1 MNQRQCPPIIET
13 PAGLEQLIE
22 RLRDC
27 TYIGVDTEMDSYY
40 HYHEKVCLLQI
51 SDDGADYLVDPL
63 RLDLSPLNAVFND
76 SAKVIIFHA
85 GMNDIPHLYADHKLE
100 FAHIFDTYTAAEILH
115 LPNKGLAGLI
125 KEYFDIDVD
134 KQYQKAD
141 WTIRPLS
148 ADMDLYARGDT
159 RYLAPLRAILYEKLA
174 EKKLLNIAERMFADS
189 AKARLHPHVFD
200 PDRWI
205 KVKNF
210 RSLKPESYGV
220 LRRLYI
226 WRENT
231 AQKTDLSVFRVLPD
245 HVLISLAEKRP
256 RSAKEMLEA
265 FKASSHIDR
274 LRFWQNSITES
285 IREGIKDGCIPIPS
299 SKKKWEKL
307 SKEDEAIL
315 KSLKEWRN
323 KRVAEG
329 RLNVTFLTNKKLH
342 ALLGE
347 KPADLKAM
355 AGLKFMIPEV
365 VSEFGAELLSL
376 LWPK

>member
-13 PAGLEQLIE
+13 PAGLERLIE
-22 RLRDC
+22 RLHDC
-27 TYIGVDTEMDSYY
+27 KYIGVDTEMDSYY

-51 SDDGADYLVDPL
+51 SDDAADYLVDPL

-76 SAKVIIFHA
+76 PAKVIIFHA
-85 GMNDIPHLYADHKLE
+85 GVNDIPHLYADHRLE
-100 FAHIFDTYTAAEILH
+100 FAHIFDTYTAAEILQ

-125 KEYFDIDVD
+125 KEYFDVDVD

-159 RYLAPLRAILYEKLA
+159 RYLAPLRSILYEKLV
-174 EKKLLNIAERMFADS
+174 EKKLLDIAERMFADS
-189 AKARLHPHVFD
+189 AKTRLHPHVFD

-205 KVKNF
+205 RVKNF

-226 WRENT
+226 WRDNT
-231 AQKTDLSVFRVLPD
+231 AQRLDLSVFRVLPD

-256 RSAKEMLEA
+256 RSAGELLDA
-265 FKASSHIDR
+265 FKASSHLER
-274 LRFWQNSITES
+274 LKRWQNAVLEAV
-285 IREGIKDGCIPIPS
+285 REGIKDGCIAIPS
-299 SKKKWEKL
+299 SKNKWDRL
-307 SKEDEAIL
+307 SKEDEAVL

-329 RLNVTFLTNKKLH
+329 RLNDTFLTNKKLR
-342 ALLGE
+342 ALLIGR
-347 KPADLKAM
+347 PVDLEAM
-355 AGLKFMIPEV
+355 AGLNFMIPEV
-365 VSEFGAELLSL
+365 VSEFGGELLGL